1 MTETTGHFA
10 SKRFATQAEVK
21 RFLEAQALYPKN
33 RDSEVTNQ
41 RAKDL
46 LTQLL
51 HSGYIE
57 MPKWDISL
65 RPARHEGLISFETF
79 KRIQDR
85 LDGRARVP
93 ARR

>member
-1 MTETTGHFA
+1 
-10 SKRFATQAEVK
+10 VK
-21 RFLEAQALYPKN
+21 RFVEAQALYPKN
-33 RDSEVTNQ
+33 RDGEVTKQ
-41 RAKDL
+41 RVKDL

-85 LDGRARVP
+85 LDGRARAP